1 VFGNISH
8 PEWRIGNFRSNR
20 SSRSCIS
27 RLSFLEAS
35 DFSERNDRQFRE
47 YLNSMSIA
55 IREPRYWITFQRC
68 SHFLAVP
75 PLRHAVRVGIDTK
88 FIVAMCRPVARA
100 WIPSHLPPS
109 SRENCRTN
117 FPYRKAQITCTRY
130 ACVCVRATGNFLES
144 TFLGT
149 RVCKVE
155 RAQVSPNLGISES
168 GARAAVAPP
177 AAAAAAAPPPPLP
190 PSPVRES
197 ARDIGHRRV
206 VGVPLIFHSSV
217 VGITISGTVPL
228 RSRILRRTHAR
239 RTHARTHACA
249 TIAICPSWL

>member
-1 VFGNISH
+1 
-8 PEWRIGNFRSNR
+8 
-20 SSRSCIS
+20 
-27 RLSFLEAS
+27 
-35 DFSERNDRQFRE
+35 
-47 YLNSMSIA
+47 MSIP
-55 IREPRYWITFQRC
+55 IREPRYWITFQGC

-75 PLRHAVRVGIDTK
+75 PLRHAVRVGINTK

-100 WIPSHLPPS
+100 WIPSHLPPP

-130 ACVCVRATGNFLES
+130 ACVCVCVRATGNFLES

-149 RVCKVE
+149 ARLQSRT
-155 RAQVSPNLGISES
+155 RAGLSES
-168 GARAAVAPP
+168 RYLRKWCACRCCSYRCCCSPS
-177 AAAAAAAPPPPLP
+177 PLLP
-190 PSPVRES
+190 LRPSPVRES

-239 RTHARTHACA
+239 TPHARTHACMRDYRYLSA
-249 TIAICPSWL
+249 VAINRDAC